1 MFVTEKESLVASE
14 TERYMIETQ
23 RLRELTNQLQAE
35 LDGTKTELEEATE
48 GLAAAARLSEQM
60 DRKEEAL
67 AMLREEG
74 MSMICL

>member
-1 MFVTEKESLVASE
+1 
-14 TERYMIETQ
+14 MIETQ
-23 RLRELTNQLQAE
+23 RLKESTNQLQAE
-35 LDGTKTELEEATE
+35 LDRTKMELEEATE

-74 MSMICL
+74 RSMICLYRLSVFK